1 MTQPTKEQ
9 IRKWQQERVKSHE
22 PPPDPMRIRRELG
35 WGMMELQGRR
45 AKHRSALR

>member
-9 IRKWQQERVKSHE
+9 VRQWQQERIKAHT

-35 WGMMELQGRR
+35 WGLDQTQGRTSDKPHSR
-45 AKHRSALR
+45 R